1 MKKRILIFVDN
12 NFEDMEL
19 YYPKYRML
27 EAGATVVVAG
37 NKANEVYKSKHGY
50 PCKSDLA
57 FSKVNVKDYDA
68 LIIPG
73 GYAPDTLR
81 VVPEVLDIT
90 RKFFKDKK
98 LIAFICHAGWI
109 PVSAGIV
116 KGVKCTSYATIK
128 DDLVNAGAKWVDKAV
143 VNDCNLI
150 SSRSPDDLPV
160 FCQAILKHLGG

>member
-1 MKKRILIFVDN
+1 MKKKILIFVDN

-19 YYPKYRML
+19 YYPKYRL
-27 EAGATVVVAG
+27 QEAGATVVVAG

-50 PCKSDLA
+50 PCKSDIA
-57 FSKVNVKDYDA
+57 FSKVTVKDYDA

-81 VVPEVLDIT
+81 IVPEVLEIT
-90 RKFFKDKK
+90 RTFFKDKK

-116 KGVKCTSYATIK
+116 KGVNCTSYATIK

-150 SSRSPDDLPV
+150 SSRSPDDLPF